1 MVNTSYKRLR
11 RTSAGRMLAGVCAGL
26 GAYANLDPTVIRLMM
41 VLLVFLTGPGIILAY
56 LLMALIIPDE
66 STLPRE

>member
-1 MVNTSYKRLR
+1 
-11 RTSAGRMLAGVCAGL
+11 MLAGVCAGL

-41 VLLVFLTGPGIILAY
+41 VLLVFLTGPGIFLAY